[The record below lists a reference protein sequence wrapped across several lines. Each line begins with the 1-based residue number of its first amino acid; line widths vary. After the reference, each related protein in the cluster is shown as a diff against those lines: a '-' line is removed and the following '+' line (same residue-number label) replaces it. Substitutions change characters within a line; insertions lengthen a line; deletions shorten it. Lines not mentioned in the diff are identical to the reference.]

1 MYKTWYIRKGEQI
14 YGTFKDGAVSNP
26 LRTAPDNVAV
36 KGKDTGYGEFSDLSV
51 DGAKKLICFEAE
63 GSKFYAW
70 AYTKPKGG
78 EKRPW
83 YQILGQ
89 GTFKGVGLGLEF
101 SKLPKTIQYLIYL
114 AIALAIRWVFK
125 KYKK

>member
-1 MYKTWYIRKGEQI
+1 MYNLTVQPWNVETREFLSGRTMQVVRFIGTLPSGDKQAEVKTPESG
-14 YGTFKDGAVSNP
+14 FKYYV
-26 LRTAPDNVAV
+26 L
-36 KGKDTGYGEFSDLSV
+36 KDDLPKS
-51 DGAKKLICFEAE
+51 E
-63 GSKFYAW
+63 SK
-70 AYTKPKGG
+70 
-78 EKRPW
+78 PW
-83 YQILGQ
+83 YQVLGK